1 MTYEWKGIDE
11 RLVFSEVLSHSYEVE
26 LSAWSQ
32 RNTIW
37 PVFLYFY
44 TLCCALK
51 REIRA
56 VPLSGERT
64 LLFPLC
70 NTRLA
75 VAQRKAQF
83 GSEPHSAPHFLVSLS
98 HDRIGCSVSCLTFQ
112 VITKQEL
119 QTLSFW
125 QRRRSHSGL
134 TQFHFCSRSNRDP
147 FIDKEQG
154 REFNPDALILS
165 QCCLGKMVWCLEQT
179 APFSNMMTNDMGQLG
194 LTIANSK
201 LWTQMRP

>member
-1 MTYEWKGIDE
+1 MKRF
-11 RLVFSEVLSHSYEVE
+11 RLVFSEVLSHSYEAE
-26 LSAWSQ
+26 LSAWSR

-37 PVFLYFY
+37 PVFLCFY

-70 NTRLA
+70 NTCLA

-83 GSEPHSAPHFLVSLS
+83 GSEPHSAPHFLVSLGL
-98 HDRIGCSVSCLTFQ
+98 DGIGCGVSCLTFQ
-112 VITKQEL
+112 VITKPEL
-119 QTLSFW
+119 QTLSFRRR
-125 QRRRSHSGL
+125 RRRSRSGL
-134 TQFHFCSRSNRDP
+134 TQFHFCSRSNRDF

-165 QCCLGKMVWCLEQT
+165 LCCLGKMVWCLERT
-179 APFSNMMTNDMGQLG
+179 APFWNMMTNDMGQLG

-201 LWTQMRP
+201 LWTQIRP